1 MSNNNKLSEEEY
13 QQRVL
18 EARQAFMEKS
28 MKVSDICEVKHHM
41 KVFED
46 TYRKLQELR
55 KDRTRC

>member
-1 MSNNNKLSEEEY
+1 MSNTLLDEEEY
-13 QQRVL
+13 RQRVL
-18 EARQAFMEKS
+18 EARQTFMEKS
-28 MKVSDICEVKHHM
+28 MKVSDICEVKKHM